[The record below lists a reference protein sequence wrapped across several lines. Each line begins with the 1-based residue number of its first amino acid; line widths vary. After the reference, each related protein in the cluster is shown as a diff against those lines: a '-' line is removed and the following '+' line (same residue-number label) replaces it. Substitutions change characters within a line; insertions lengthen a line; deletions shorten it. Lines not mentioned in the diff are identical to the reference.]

1 MSKHSFGV
9 TTSVPVIVIG
19 VPLVL
24 GVMKFAV
31 GFNLLTRV
39 ERGMRTVTALT
50 FIGTGAFMLWNRISG
65 TL

>member
-24 GVMKFAV
+24 G
-31 GFNLLTRV
+31 GD
-39 ERGMRTVTALT
+39 EIRGGL
-50 FIGTGAFMLWNRISG
+50 
-65 TL
+65 